1 MKDLAALRPLRLRFF
16 APSEIARL
24 HGFGPGELAFPPEI
38 GRKKQFELLGNS
50 LAVTVV
56 THLLRFLLAE
66 GPAPPAVLAEGA
78 LGAAEEEARRDG

>member
-24 HGFGPGELAFPPEI
+24 HGFGAGELAFPPEV

-50 LAVTVV
+50 LSVTVV
-56 THLLRFLLAE
+56 THLLRLLLAD
-66 GPAPPAVLAEGA
+66 GAAPPAAVAEA
-78 LGAAEEEARRDG
+78 AAGAAEEARRDG